1 MLRPC
6 NLLQPFVPS
15 PSTPLGTGLSKHILQ
30 RLRIVFSLLFFFAF
44 SPFSLFPFPV
54 SASTVAAV
62 IDGDTIMLTDG
73 TRVRYLG
80 VNTPEHGQPFYE
92 EAKRYNERL
101 VLHKE
106 VRLEGNKPERDA
118 FGRLLAYVYAGDVL
132 VNARLIAE
140 GLGHLFV
147 IGSFDLYNEWL
158 QLQKEAQAQH
168 KGMWRPGGV
177 SGPLLI
183 TTIHADAEGDD
194 RRNPNGE
201 YVRICNVSEG
211 PVELKG
217 FSIQDAAQHRYVF
230 PGGILKPGYTVL
242 LLSGRGEDTTR
253 RGQLTFYWGAGPI
266 WNNNGDTAS
275 LFDPDGKLI
284 DSFQV
289 QGEVSE

>member
-1 MLRPC
+1 MLRPY
-6 NLLQPFVPS
+6 NLLQPGVPS
-15 PSTPLGTGLSKHILQ
+15 PSTPLTTGWSKPILQ
-30 RLRIVFSLLFFFAF
+30 RFRIVFSLLFLFAF
-44 SPFSLFPFPV
+44 FPFFLFPSPV

-92 EAKRYNERL
+92 EAKRYNEQL

-106 VRLEGNKPERDA
+106 VRLAENKPERDA
-118 FGRLLAYVYAGDVL
+118 FGRVLACVYAGDVL

-147 IGSFDLYNEWL
+147 IGSFDHYEDWL
-158 QLQKEAQAQH
+158 RLQKDAQRRH

-177 SGPLLI
+177 PGPLLI
-183 TTIHADAEGDD
+183 TTVHANAEGDD

-211 PVELKG
+211 PIELKG
-217 FSIQDAAQHRYVF
+217 FRIQDAAQHRYVF
-230 PGGILKPGYTVL
+230 PAGTLDPGYTAL
-242 LLSGRGEDTTR
+242 LLSGKGQDMTR
-253 RGQLTFYWGAGPI
+253 RGQLLFHWGDGPI
-266 WNNNGDTAS
+266 WNNDKDTAS
-275 LFDPDGKLI
+275 LFDPSGKLI

-289 QGEVSE
+289 QGEGSE